1 MKVKISD
8 KKLWKNY
15 LKWVSGTSVPVSLI
29 LAFVDFNQK
38 TKWIIGIDYLVVLV
52 ALFVILWLMANEKTK
67 VSLKINN
74 STVNV
79 FYGDIFAQTGY
90 KVIAF
95 NEYFDTI
102 VDDRL
107 ISENSINGQYIKK
120 YVDNVSALDKL
131 ITGNRHIKESLYSV
145 INSSKKHGKKTKYHL
160 GVICKNGEYFLL
172 AFSHF
177 DDQYRANLTLQDYTA
192 CLMKMWSEID
202 ALYGGKTVSIPLL
215 GSGITRFKDCEI
227 SDQEL
232 LEIIIWTLKIS
243 KVKFTYPSTMN
254 IVLSE
259 SRKDKINLYKL
270 KEETDNE

>member
-1 MKVKISD
+1 MKVKVTD

-15 LKWVSGTSVPVSLI
+15 LKWVSGTSVLVSMV
-29 LAFVDFNQK
+29 LAFVDFSQK
-38 TKWIIGIDYLVVLV
+38 IKLIIAIAYLILLV
-52 ALFVILWLMANEKTK
+52 GLLLFFWWRANCKDR
-67 VSLKINN
+67 VSLRINN
-74 STVNV
+74 STVNI
-79 FYGDIFAQTGY
+79 FYGDIFKQKGY

-102 VDDRL
+102 VDNRL
-107 ISENSINGQYIKK
+107 ISENSLNGQYIKK
-120 YVDNVSALDKL
+120 YVPNVDDLDKT
-131 ITGNRHIKESLYSV
+131 ISRDRHIKEPLYSV
-145 INSSKKHGKKTKYHL
+145 DNISKKHGKKTRYHL
-160 GVICKNGEYFLL
+160 GVICKNGDYFLL

-177 DDQYRANLTLQDYTA
+177 DDQYRANLTLQEYTA

-202 ALYGGKTVSIPLL
+202 VLYNGKTVSIPLL
-215 GSGITRFKDCEI
+215 GSGITRFKDCEM

-259 SRKDKINLYKL
+259 SRKDKINLYSL
-270 KEETDNE
+270 KEEE